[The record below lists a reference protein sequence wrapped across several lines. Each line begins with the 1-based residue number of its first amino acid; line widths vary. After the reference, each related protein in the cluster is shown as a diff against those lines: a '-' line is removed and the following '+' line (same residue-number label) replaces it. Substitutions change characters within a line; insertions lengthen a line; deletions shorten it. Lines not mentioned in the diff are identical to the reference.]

1 MGNVTPIDIIV
12 DSELAQEVFSKA
24 CKKVRLSVSDQPK
37 LKELFRFRT
46 QNIPPDLIIIGMSE
60 GKGEGLINTYQF
72 DHNNF
77 DAIFKKYPNA
87 IFVLDIE
94 KKEAER
100 ISQEY
105 GVICVS
111 NAKDFGNLLKDVPP
125 TRLLYAPFEE
135 KKDGWND
142 FIKESKPAPSNAML
156 ICDKYL
162 FKRCFK
168 IQSGE
173 VVPQV
178 TLEDRLTFLVN
189 LLATFVVSTKSEL
202 HDYPVSIFFEASQF
216 VDGNAKSD
224 KISCCFE
231 RVRKQLEAKIKESL
245 PQIQI
250 QLVGLEKNK
259 EKNKE
264 KKTNILEMKMH
275 DRRVITTY
283 NYFSASVELF
293 KFNSGQVVMSHHR
306 LSSLNEHDQLNVP
319 RQIADFVYA
328 YDSIKDS
335 KLKLLVGYIN
345 SDEGSFDQRLFKG
358 TGNYWVEVEVK
369 DEAGK
374 DNNNVKIFLG
384 EDNNNVK
391 YRIQNNRNKPLD
403 IGMKIKVR
411 KNLIQ
416 EDYNREGYLHVYYH
430 MYDIL
435 PECIEK

>member
-12 DSELAQEVFSKA
+12 DSQLTLEVFNV
-24 CKKVRLSVSDQPK
+24 CETVSDLSR
-37 LKELFRFRT
+37 LKELFRLRT
-46 QNIPPDLIIIGMSE
+46 QNIPPDLLQKLTNLCLLDE
-60 GKGEGLINTYQF
+60 RENGLIDIYQF

-105 GVICVS
+105 GVICFS
-111 NAKDFGNLLKDVPP
+111 NAEDFGNLLKDVPP

-162 FKRCFK
+162 FNKCFK

-173 VVPQV
+173 VVPQD

-189 LLATFVVSTKSEL
+189 LLASFVVSTKSEL

-216 VDGNAKSD
+216 VDGNAQSD
-224 KISCCFE
+224 NISSCFD

-250 QLVGLEKNK
+250 QLVGLIVDKRD
-259 EKNKE
+259 
-264 KKTNILEMKMH
+264 NILRKKMH

-306 LSSLNEHDQLNVP
+306 LSSLNEHDQLNVS

-369 DEAGK
+369 DEVYE
-374 DNNNVKIFLG
+374 DNKKVKSFLG

-391 YRIQNNRNKPLD
+391 YSITQNNNKPLD

-411 KNLIQ
+411 KNLIR
-416 EDYNREGYLHVYYH
+416 EDYNKEGYLHVYYH

>member
-162 FKRCFK
+162 FNESFK
-168 IQSGE
+168 IQSDE

-178 TLEDRLTFLVN
+178 TLEERLTFLVN
-189 LLATFVVSTKSEL
+189 LLASFVVSTKSEL

-224 KISCCFE
+224 NISYCFE
-231 RVRKQLEAKIKESL
+231 EVRKQLETKIKERL

-250 QLVGLEKNK
+250 QLVGVIGD
-259 EKNKE
+259 
-264 KKTNILEMKMH
+264 NILKIKMH
-275 DRRVITTY
+275 DRRIITTY

-306 LSSLNEHDQLNVP
+306 LSSLNEHDQLNVS

-335 KLKLLVGYIN
+335 KHKLLVGYIN

-358 TGNYWVEVEVK
+358 TGNYWIEVEVK
-369 DEAGK
+369 DKEAGC
-374 DNNNVKIFLG
+374 FLG

-391 YRIQNNRNKPLD
+391 YRITQNDNKPLD

-416 EDYNREGYLHVYYH
+416 EDYKKEGYLHVYYH